1 MSNFVFPCLLNLVA
15 LIFMFRDPNF
25 LNGTY
30 VYTVST
36 YVQIIG
42 VILATI
48 WCNGTSRYG
57 SDDEGSRRPEV
68 TSIQFAFSSRETGEA
83 SLTESIGSRDSESLQ
98 DKC

>member
-1 MSNFVFPCLLNLVA
+1 
-15 LIFMFRDPNF
+15 MFRDPNF

-57 SDDEGSRRPEV
+57 SDDKGSRRPEV
-68 TSIQFAFSSRETGEA
+68 TSIQFAFKFSSRETGDA
-83 SLTESIGSRDSESLQ
+83 SLTESIGSRGSESLH